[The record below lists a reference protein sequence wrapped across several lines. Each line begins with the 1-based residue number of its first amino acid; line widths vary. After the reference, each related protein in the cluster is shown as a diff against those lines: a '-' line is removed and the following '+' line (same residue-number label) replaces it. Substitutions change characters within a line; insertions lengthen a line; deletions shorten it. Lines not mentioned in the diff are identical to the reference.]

1 MSNDIKE
8 WYETYEE
15 RELLKNA
22 KKTCTFCNEVGHI
35 VYHKDA
41 YDWGIPICP
50 LLKKTACSACG
61 LIGHTPTFCEFLKL
75 SEENTKEY
83 MYFEIRD
90 YIETY
95 IDENTNTD
103 VSQNITEKERKK
115 IIDDCIQT
123 CIINASKYRKKHSK
137 KFEKKYKRDAEYFE
151 NIKREIEQIKKK
163 YKKDWFLRV
172 EKTPYDTPYAE
183 QMRKSYEIYLE
194 EYKIWKENVAD
205 LYKERVDNHNDDDLD
220 DLDDL
225 NFYEFIYDDDDETL
239 VEFIRNDTEIFL
251 DENEKIL
258 DENEKILDENEKFW
272 IEYFQTCDEIYNYT
286 NKRLLLDGNSLESL
300 SYETNISLDFN
311 EYHKKNTWYE
321 PLITNAFN
329 FYSKKYLN

>member
-1 MSNDIKE
+1 MLIP
-8 WYETYEE
+8 
-15 RELLKNA
+15 L
-22 KKTCTFCNEVGHI
+22 I
-35 VYHKDA
+35 VYST
-41 YDWGIPICP
+41 IF
-50 LLKKTACSACG
+50 
-61 LIGHTPTFCEFLKL
+61 LI
-75 SEENTKEY
+75 S
-83 MYFEIRD
+83 
-90 YIETY
+90 YIWL
-95 IDENTNTD
+95 
-103 VSQNITEKERKK
+103 
-115 IIDDCIQT
+115 
-123 CIINASKYRKKHSK
+123 KKHSK

-151 NIKREIEQIKKK
+151 NIKREFEQIKKK

-172 EKTPYDTPYAE
+172 EKTPYDTPNAE

-258 DENEKILDENEKFW
+258 GENEKFW

-321 PLITNAFN
+321 PLITNAFE
-329 FYSKKYLN
+329 FYLKKYLN